1 MKKPYNIKC
10 GVMNIGHV
18 GYFPENYTLKHNMYV
33 ANSSKDHHK
42 IDVNYT

>member
-18 GYFPENYTLKHNMYV
+18 GTSLRIISLKHNMYV